1 MRAIVHHRHGSP
13 EVLRLEHVPEPR
25 LARDDGVLVKV
36 AATSINSWD
45 WDLLR
50 GYLAARRTP
59 RHPVL
64 GADVAGTVEAVGPA
78 VTRFRPGDRVY
89 GDLSRE
95 GWGGLGEYVCPRE
108 RALAPMPAGLTFE
121 QAAAVPQAA
130 VLALQGL
137 QYGGAL
143 GAAVLINGAGGGVGT
158 FAVQMATAAGAAVT
172 AVDRESKLDLLRT
185 LGAGD
190 VIDYRAESFADRR
203 GRYDR
208 IVDVLLRGSVVA
220 RSRALRAGGIYAV
233 IGGTIPRLLQT
244 VAVGRLLRGRRAGL
258 VIHRPGP
265 GPLAEVARLIE
276 SGAVKP
282 VVDSVY
288 ALEDARAAFERFGS
302 GEFRGKV
309 VISHGA

>member
-1 MRAIVHHRHGSP
+1 M
-13 EVLRLEHVPEPR
+13 
-25 LARDDGVLVKV
+25 
-36 AATSINSWD
+36 
-45 WDLLR
+45 
-50 GYLAARRTP
+50 
-59 RHPVL
+59 
-64 GADVAGTVEAVGPA
+64 
-78 VTRFRPGDRVY
+78 
-89 GDLSRE
+89 
-95 GWGGLGEYVCPRE
+95 
-108 RALAPMPAGLTFE
+108 
-121 QAAAVPQAA
+121 
-130 VLALQGL
+130 LALQGL

-190 VIDYRAESFADRR
+190 VLDYRAESFADRR

-282 VVDSVY
+282 VLDSTY
-288 ALEDARAAFERFGS
+288 ALEDARAAFERFES
-302 GEFRGKV
+302 GEYRGKV